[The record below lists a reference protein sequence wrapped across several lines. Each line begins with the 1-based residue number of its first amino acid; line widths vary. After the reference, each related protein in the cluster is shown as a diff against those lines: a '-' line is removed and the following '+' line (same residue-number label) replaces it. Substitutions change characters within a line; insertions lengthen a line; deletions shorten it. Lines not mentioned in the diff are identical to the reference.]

1 VKVNIITKGY
11 CPYCHAA
18 LSLLDSLW
26 VKYENRD
33 VTSDEGYFEEIQDIT
48 GSYTVP
54 QVFAW
59 EIQKENFLGW
69 YTEISS
75 LHNRWEL
82 TKILEV

>member
-1 VKVNIITKGY
+1 MKVNIITKAY

-18 LSLLDSLW
+18 LQLLDSLW
-26 VKYENRD
+26 VEYKNID
-33 VTSDEGYFEEIQDIT
+33 VMNDEGYYEEVQGIT
-48 GSYTVP
+48 GSHTVP

-59 EIQKENFLGW
+59 EINKENFLWW

-75 LHNRWEL
+75 LYNRWEL